1 MNKPQ
6 ITCICALNTASA
18 KKFERMFI
26 YVLDGACCMKAKRI
40 RIKGFFI
47 GGGVLNIIKGVISSN
62 YTFQKEHY
70 DKYPN
75 QKCLLFGALT
85 DQLYSLTTL
94 TYH

>member
-1 MNKPQ
+1 MHAGD
-6 ITCICALNTASA
+6 I
-18 KKFERMFI
+18 
-26 YVLDGACCMKAKRI
+26 
-40 RIKGFFI
+40 
-47 GGGVLNIIKGVISSN
+47 GGVLNIIKGVISSN